1 MEYVIRQ
8 GAEPDRQGIAETIVE
23 AFYEQF
29 KALTTD
35 KAGVAK
41 GLSQMLHPERFTVA
55 VDPQG
60 QVVGTVGLSDE
71 RGYAVTVQAEILRK
85 AMGLIKGNIAALALK
100 DEFYRP
106 KTFEP
111 GQAQL
116 DFVGVREAARG
127 QHLATRMLEDLLSQ
141 GGYRLYTLDVV
152 EGNERVLPL
161 YEGLGFRETG
171 TEKEKNAWAKGFSFR
186 HLLAYRPGENRDDT
200 QEAARG

>member
-1 MEYVIRQ
+1 MTYEIRQ
-8 GAEPDRQGIAETIVE
+8 GRDQDRRGIADTVVE
-23 AFYEQF
+23 AFYDQF

-35 KAGVAK
+35 KDAVAT
-41 GLSQMLHPERFTVA
+41 GLAQMLSPERFTVA
-55 VDPQG
+55 VDAQG
-60 QVVGTVGLSDE
+60 QVVGTVGLSDAQ
-71 RGYAVTVQAEILRK
+71 GYAVTVQSEVLRK

-127 QHLATRMLEDLLSQ
+127 HHLSTSMLTYLLDQ

-152 EGNERVLPL
+152 EGNERVIPI

-186 HLLAYRPGENRDDT
+186 HMMAYEPAEQNAKGDT
-200 QEAARG
+200 HA